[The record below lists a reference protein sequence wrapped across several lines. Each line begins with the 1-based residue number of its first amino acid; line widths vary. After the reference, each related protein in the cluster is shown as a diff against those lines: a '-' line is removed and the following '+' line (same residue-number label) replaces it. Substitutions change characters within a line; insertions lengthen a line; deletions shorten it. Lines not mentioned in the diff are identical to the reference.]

1 SGSPSGAHSR
11 RAGGTFSSCAPSWSG
26 ARLWGISPM
35 KPRVAGRR
43 ITVSQLSADDRL
55 AIHEI
60 LATYC
65 HALDLGRWEEFA
77 GLFTDDCRLDFGSLM
92 GVYEGRE
99 GVRRFSERIQS
110 LGLFMRHYT
119 TNVVVRGDGERA
131 RAESYVLAVTG
142 APGTSMQT
150 TGRYEDELGKVSGR
164 WRLRVRR
171 ALLDQ
176 PAERRDLGA

>member
-1 SGSPSGAHSR
+1 
-11 RAGGTFSSCAPSWSG
+11 
-26 ARLWGISPM
+26 M
-35 KPRVAGRR
+35 
-43 ITVSQLSADDRL
+43 SQLSADDRL
-55 AIHEI
+55 AIHEL

-99 GVRRFSERIQS
+99 GVRRFSERMQS

-150 TGRYEDELGKVSGR
+150 TGRYEDELVKVSGR

-171 ALLDQ
+171 AILDQ
-176 PAERRDLGA
+176 PA

>member
-1 SGSPSGAHSR
+1 
-11 RAGGTFSSCAPSWSG
+11 
-26 ARLWGISPM
+26 M
-35 KPRVAGRR
+35 
-43 ITVSQLSADDRL
+43 TVCQLSADDRL

-77 GLFTDDCRLDFGSLM
+77 GLFADDCRLDFGSLM

-99 GVRRFSERIQS
+99 GVRRFSELIQS

-131 RAESYVLAVTG
+131 GAESYVLPVTR
-142 APGTSMQT
+142 APGPSMQT
-150 TGRYEDELGKVSGR
+150 RARYEDELVRVS
-164 WRLRVRR
+164 
-171 ALLDQ
+171 
-176 PAERRDLGA
+176 

>member
-1 SGSPSGAHSR
+1 MSH
-11 RAGGTFSSCAPSWSG
+11 
-26 ARLWGISPM
+26 
-35 KPRVAGRR
+35 
-43 ITVSQLSADDRL
+43 LSADDRL

-99 GVRRFSERIQS
+99 GVRHFSERIRS

-142 APGTSMQT
+142 PPGASMQT
-150 TGRYEDELGKVSGR
+150 TGRYEDELVKVSDR

-171 ALLDQ
+171 AILDQ
-176 PAERRDLGA
+176 PA